1 MNINEVIEVQRDA
14 NSVWEL
20 FQDVPELARCL
31 PGAEITGQD
40 EDGTYAGN
48 VSAKLGPM
56 KMTFEG
62 QATVELDPAARSGTV
77 SGKGVDRAGGSI
89 GRVELSYRI
98 EPTDSGTRVTID
110 ANLLLSGAA
119 AQFGRTGLLQE
130 ISKQLIGEFV
140 QCVEA
145 KLASESPEE
154 ASKVSAGEVRGF
166 SLFVSSLSSSLVRF
180 FKRLFQ
186 VFP

>member
-1 MNINEVIEVQRDA
+1 MD
-14 NSVWEL
+14 
-20 FQDVPELARCL
+20 
-31 PGAEITGQD
+31 
-40 EDGTYAGN
+40 
-48 VSAKLGPM
+48 
-56 KMTFEG
+56 
-62 QATVELDPAARSGTV
+62 LDPAARSGTV

-98 EPTDSGTRVTID
+98 EPTGSGTTVTVD

-166 SLFVSSLSSSLVRF
+166 SLFVSSLSSSLARV
-180 FKRLFQ
+180 FKRLF
-186 VFP
+186 